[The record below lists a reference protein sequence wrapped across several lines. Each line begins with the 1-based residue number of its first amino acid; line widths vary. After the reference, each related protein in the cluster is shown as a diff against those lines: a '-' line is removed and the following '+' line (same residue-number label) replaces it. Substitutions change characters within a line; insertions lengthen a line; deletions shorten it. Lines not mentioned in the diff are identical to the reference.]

1 MYHSETKVSLFE
13 KAFFWELE
21 TSILKKESSKSV
33 ILRGKNPS
41 FHSSPKVTREENEK
55 ITLRGFLSLEDGSE
69 VFQNSLHS
77 RKKY

>member
-13 KAFFWELE
+13 KVFFWELE

-33 ILRGKNPS
+33 ILRGENPS
-41 FHSSPKVTREENEK
+41 FHSSPKVT
-55 ITLRGFLSLEDGSE
+55 LRGFLSFEDGSE

-77 RKKY
+77 REKY